1 MAFRMFHV
9 DDDFEKRVLQNEI
22 AASAYE
28 AAQRPLT
35 ESVRRNPD
43 AALALRLQKREV
55 QTPLPPDIDEDHS
68 AVIAL
73 QLQEQEHLEQEL
85 HDREVAQRLAG
96 GDGNGWQRQN
106 EDGRVPQ
113 LNEALHS
120 MHGLRPS
127 NQMNFGRSVRGPSMM
142 GTLPSSPGLHVFGP
156 GTLIDSSSDETE
168 IDGEPSILP
177 QPRPRL
183 QHHRRGSDEN
193 PFQRNIRTDENN
205 QRTDVEPSILPQPRP
220 RLLYNRRGPDPN
232 RFQRADENGHRP
244 DIQPLPGMFRLRGNR
259 DNVPDFNQEQRHDIV
274 QPPIQRNPHN
284 LLPSGGL
291 RARLM
296 DFGGYHRNPIQ
307 NRDNMSRFTSDDID
321 VDDYEALW
329 ELQERNGDVRS
340 KGLTGEQIGRIP
352 CHKFKSTPGL
362 NKTFK
367 SDKNSCSICLNE
379 YKDGESIK
387 TLPCFHSY
395 HKTCIDKWLKS
406 QAVCPVCR
414 GNIKTN

>member
-1 MAFRMFHV
+1 MAFHGN
-9 DDDFEKRVLQNEI
+9 DDFAKRILQNEI
-22 AASAYE
+22 AASAFE

-35 ESVRRNPD
+35 ESIRRNPD

-55 QTPLPPDIDEDHS
+55 QTPLPSYIDDEHS

-85 HDREVAQRLAG
+85 HDAEVAQRLAG

-106 EDGRVPQ
+106 GNGRVPQ
-113 LNEALHS
+113 LNEALQS
-120 MHGLRPS
+120 MHGQRPS

-142 GTLPSSPGLHVFGP
+142 GTLPSTPGLHVFGP
-156 GTLIDSSSDETE
+156 GTLIGSSSDDTE
-168 IDGEPSILP
+168 IDGEPSILT
-177 QPRPRL
+177 QPRQRL
-183 QHHRRGSDEN
+183 QHNRRGLDQN
-193 PFQRNIRTDENN
+193 PFQRNIRAEEND
-205 QRTDVEPSILPQPRP
+205 QRPDIDPSILPQPRH
-220 RLLYNRRGPDPN
+220 RLQQNRRGPDQN
-232 RFQRADENGHRP
+232 RFQRNTRTDENGHRP
-244 DIQPLPGMFRLRGNR
+244 DLPPLPSMFRLRANR
-259 DNVPDFNQEQRHDIV
+259 DDMSDFNQEQRHDIM
-274 QPPIQRNPHN
+274 QPPIQRNPHD
-284 LLPSGGL
+284 LFGGL
-291 RARLM
+291 RPRLVPH
-296 DFGGYHRNPIQ
+296 GGNYRNHIQ
-307 NRDNMSRFTSDDID
+307 NRDHRIPIRGDDID

-340 KGLTGEQIGRIP
+340 KGMTGEQIGRIP

>member
-1 MAFRMFHV
+1 MAFHV
-9 DDDFEKRVLQNEI
+9 DDDFAKRVLQNEI

-35 ESVRRNPD
+35 ESIRRNPD

-55 QTPLPPDIDEDHS
+55 QTPLPPVIAEDHS

-96 GDGNGWQRQN
+96 GDGNGWQRRN

-156 GTLIDSSSDETE
+156 GTLIDSSSDDTE

-183 QHHRRGSDEN
+183 QHHRRGSDED

-220 RLLYNRRGPDPN
+220 RLQYNRRGPDPN

-274 QPPIQRNPHN
+274 QPPNSEESTQSTTFWGIKSKVN
-284 LLPSGGL
+284 GL
-291 RARLM
+291 WC
-296 DFGGYHRNPIQ
+296 
-307 NRDNMSRFTSDDID
+307 DDID